1 MNDRSRGVS
10 PAPEVMAAT
19 DTKSTGL
26 DDNHVAAQLR
36 RRRAASQRMPVL
48 PFDERRDPIDPPRG
62 DRRHAVTCTLV
73 RHSAVFTGPTGAIRT
88 AINIAGARSMSVLTD
103 RNAIATPIDH
113 ADDVISQLRYGQNR
127 IVYLIDEAP

>member
-62 DRRHAVTCTLV
+62 DRRRAVTCTLV
-73 RHSAVFTGPTGAIRT
+73 KHSAIFAGPQGAIFAAIAVTGAPCMRT
-88 AINIAGARSMSVLTD
+88 LKDRHAISVPL
-103 RNAIATPIDH
+103 AY
-113 ADDVISQLRYGQNR
+113 ADDVISQLRYGAEPR
-127 IVYLIDEAP
+127 VVYLVDDA